1 MRRALRGGGHS
12 PTDLASGVGVRGAL
26 ARPPAAVFAQ
36 GQKNI
41 VGAGSAAADQGAGR
55 IPGHG
60 RQFPNGIERSHAGD
74 DELRLSSLPPC
85 SLPPLTR
92 RLTLDVTKAQVDR
105 VLTALDAPLR
115 AASLAR
121 LHGGSTE
128 VYRIDIADRADPI
141 VLKIYRDDPAWAPGK
156 EALIASWI
164 GDRDLGVRTPRWLRL
179 DETRSLL
186 PLRYALITF
195 LPGQAVRSLAD
206 QPDVEPV
213 YRRMGA
219 LLRRVHAIPM
229 PAYGYILADGVFEPR
244 AGNGPYMTAAFQRAF
259 RRFRRQGGG
268 DALADRLEAM
278 ARERYGLLDLAAG
291 PVLCHDDF
299 QPRNVLATRDASGEL
314 VLTGLIDFA
323 NALAGD
329 PLADLAKTL
338 FCCAHEDPRSVGP
351 LREGY
356 GPIDHPDPEAAL
368 WLYTLYHRL
377 VMWTFLT
384 GLGDDPASAGPTA
397 LTADLAAMAGP

>member
-1 MRRALRGGGHS
+1 M
-12 PTDLASGVGVRGAL
+12 V
-26 ARPPAAVFAQ
+26 AV
-36 GQKNI
+36 
-41 VGAGSAAADQGAGR
+41 
-55 IPGHG
+55 
-60 RQFPNGIERSHAGD
+60 
-74 DELRLSSLPPC
+74 
-85 SLPPLTR
+85 R
-92 RLTLDVTKAQVDR
+92 RLTLELTLEQVAGI
-105 VLTALDAPLR
+105 VVNLDDATRPTGFT
-115 AASLAR
+115 R

-128 VYRIDIADRADPI
+128 VYRIDIAGRPDPI

-156 EALIASWI
+156 EALVASWI
-164 GDRDLGVRTPRWLRL
+164 GDRELGVRTPRWLRL
-179 DETRSLL
+179 DETRTLL

-195 LPGQAVRSLAD
+195 LPGQTVRNLAD
-206 QPDVEPV
+206 QPDIEAV

-219 LLRRVHAIPM
+219 LLRRAHAIPM

-244 AGNGPYMTAAFQRAF
+244 AGNGAYMIAAFERVF

-268 DALADRLEAM
+268 EALADRLEAM

-291 PVLCHDDF
+291 PVFCHDDF
-299 QPRNVLATRDASGEL
+299 QPGNVLAARDASGEL

-323 NALAGD
+323 KALAGD
-329 PLADLAKTL
+329 PLADLAKAL

-356 GPIDHPDPEAAL
+356 GLIDHPDPEEAL

-384 GLGDDPASAGPTA
+384 GLGDDPASAGPTG
-397 LTADLAAMAGP
+397 LMADLAAMAGHFR